1 MTRQIRGMLSVA
13 FGVSIFSL
21 QDAIV
26 KGLSGTYPVHQIV
39 VLRSCVALPILVAV
53 ALVLD
58 GRTLKIHRLG
68 LHLARGLALY
78 LSYTSYYLA
87 LARLPIAESVA
98 LYFTGPFFVAS
109 LSLPMLGER
118 VSARS
123 WAAIIVG
130 FCGVLIVA
138 RPSTA
143 LFDPAVLLPIASAL
157 AYAISAV
164 LTRRLGTT
172 ESSGALA
179 VSATVIYVVAGGA
192 TALGLSGI
200 EVAGDAHRS
209 LRFLLMAWSWP
220 SVADAGLLA
229 TCGLIAAGGFFFLA
243 QGYRLAEANRAA
255 PFEYAA
261 LPWGILWGYLF
272 FANLPDV
279 ATLAGAVV
287 IIGAGLYTLQ
297 RQAEPI
303 TPTLHAAEPVRPEQ
317 GAARTR

>member
-1 MTRQIRGMLSVA
+1 MTQQIRGMLSVA

-26 KGLSGTYPVHQIV
+26 KGLSDTYPVHEIV

-53 ALVLD
+53 VLLLD
-58 GRTLKIHRLG
+58 ARALKIRRTG
-68 LHLARGLALY
+68 LHLLRGLALY
-78 LSYTSYYLA
+78 LSYTAYYLG

-98 LYFTGPFFVAS
+98 LYFTAPFFVAS

-118 VSARS
+118 VSLRS
-123 WAAIIVG
+123 WASIIVG
-130 FCGVLIVA
+130 FGGVLVVA

-143 LFDPAVLLPIASAL
+143 LFEPAVLLPIVSAL

-172 ESSGALA
+172 ESGGALA
-179 VSATVIYVVAGGA
+179 ISATLVYIVAGGA

-209 LRFLLMAWSWP
+209 VRFLLMPWSWP
-220 SVADAGLLA
+220 GAADALLLA
-229 TCGLIAAGGFFFLA
+229 ACGLIAAGGFFFLA

-279 ATLAGAVV
+279 ATLVGAVV

-297 RQAEPI
+297 RQPEP
-303 TPTLHAAEPVRPEQ
+303 PASTLRAAEPARPD
-317 GAARTR
+317 

>member
-13 FGVSIFSL
+13 LGVSIFSL

-26 KGLSGTYPVHQIV
+26 KGLSGTYPVHEIV
-39 VLRSCVALPILVAV
+39 VLRSLVGLPILIAV
-53 ALVLD
+53 ARLVD
-58 GRTLKIHRLG
+58 GKTPRLHRLG
-68 LHLARGLALY
+68 LHLVRGLALY

-87 LARLPIAESVA
+87 LAHLPIAECVA
-98 LYFTGPFFVAS
+98 LYFTSPFFVAS

-118 VSARS
+118 VSIRS

-130 FCGVLIVA
+130 FGGVLIVA
-138 RPSTA
+138 QPSPA

-157 AYAISAV
+157 AYAVSAV

-172 ESSGALA
+172 ESGSAMA
-179 VSATVIYVVAGGA
+179 ISATAFYVVAGGA

-200 EVAGDAHRS
+200 EVAGDAHSS
-209 LRFLLMAWSWP
+209 LRFLLLAWSWP
-220 SVADAGLLA
+220 GATDAGLLA
-229 TCGLIAAGGFFFLA
+229 ACGLIAAGGFFFLA

-279 ATLAGAVV
+279 ATIAGAVV
-287 IIGAGLYTLQ
+287 IIGAGLYTLP
-297 RQAEPI
+297 RRAETVAPA
-303 TPTLHAAEPVRPEQ
+303 LHAAQPARPE
-317 GAARTR
+317 